1 MLQSDIQQQ
10 QIPPKEGLQSKTE
23 WQVVTNRIHA
33 QGNEAA
39 GGDRQEFCREENNIK
54 LKESSA
60 TGTRIAD
67 SKKYN
72 LPIKQLQR

>member
-33 QGNEAA
+33 QENEAA
-39 GGDRQEFCREENNIK
+39 GGDRQEFCREENNITK
-54 LKESSA
+54 VEVGEESYKTWKTA
-60 TGTRIAD
+60 WNT
-67 SKKYN
+67 
-72 LPIKQLQR
+72 